1 MSQQFV
7 ITISAEDRPG
17 IIRDLSKIIL
27 EHQGN
32 WLDSSFSKLAGK
44 FAGILLVSTSNK
56 NATSLKKC
64 LLELSADNFTL
75 RVDNTTIAKTQS
87 LEYAAVSIVGND
99 RPGIVDEIAGLLAAN
114 KVNVVK
120 FESRTENSPMS
131 SGLLFVAN
139 LEIELAGSEDF
150 AELQARLE
158 SLSAELMVEICA
170 A

>member
-1 MSQQFV
+1 MSQQLI

-17 IIRDLSKIIL
+17 IIRDISKIVL

-44 FAGILLVSTSNK
+44 FTGILLVSISNK
-56 NATSLKKC
+56 NAASLKKD
-64 LLELSADNFTL
+64 LLELSTDNFTL
-75 RVDNTTIAKTQS
+75 RVDNSSTEEFQS
-87 LEYAAVSIVGND
+87 LEHAAVSIVGND
-99 RPGIVDEIAGLLAAN
+99 RPGIVDEIAALLAAN

-120 FESRTENSPMS
+120 FESRTESSPMS

-150 AELQARLE
+150 TQLQSKLE